1 MKEGEGR
8 SLSGACVSFYRGRM
22 EVVVEVAGRGGGGV
36 WWFGQGPRPSCW
48 VIRLI
53 VFVSVTRNSHRELAG
68 LLSAERSTR
77 PSPAQLSS
85 VPRRQGDPALS
96 H

>member
-8 SLSGACVSFYRGRM
+8 SLSGGCVSFYRGRM
-22 EVVVEVAGRGGGGV
+22 EVVVEVAGRGGGLVV
-36 WWFGQGPRPSCW
+36 WAGARPSCW
-48 VIRLI
+48 AIRLI